1 MGKFAGMVAWGKG
14 IWFAREWVNP
24 SLDGEWLTQVVNP
37 SLPVPSIAWEWLD
50 GWKIRE
56 KVS

>member
-1 MGKFAGMVAWGKG
+1 MVAWGNLASLMG

-24 SLDGEWLTQVVNP
+24 SLDGEWLAQVVNP
-37 SLPVPSIAWEWLD
+37 DLPVPSIAWEWLD
-50 GWKIRE
+50 GWKIGE

>member
-1 MGKFAGMVAWGKG
+1 MVAWGNLASLMG

-24 SLDGEWLTQVVNP
+24 SLDGQWLAQVVNP
-37 SLPVPSIAWEWLD
+37 SLPVPSKAWEWLD
-50 GWKIRE
+50 GWKIGE